1 MWRATKVSADAAQN
15 MQVDAGIL
23 LNTFDVTTPVE
34 PADADIICATSGDF
48 SITCQPETEDFFEDV
63 NNAPNNTMEGKRI
76 TGWNCGLT
84 VNCLEAKEETLVLA
98 LGAAD
103 VGADGGINPRVQY
116 RVSDFKGLYWI
127 GDMVD
132 EDKVLC
138 VVMDHTVS
146 TDGLALTTTKNG
158 KGQIALTLTPHASLA
173 NMDKVPMAF
182 YILEKDDDA
191 KMVNIKQTLSHV
203 GSTITDTS
211 VITGGSVTGTLTADE
226 DYTLENVVVLMNGE
240 DVTDATYSAGTV
252 TISSVTGEVEII
264 ATATYTGA

>member
-23 LNTFDVTTPVE
+23 LNTFDVTNPIE
-34 PADADIICATSGDF
+34 PADTDIICATSGDF

-76 TGWNCGLT
+76 TGWNCGLK
-84 VNCLEAKEETLVLA
+84 VNCLEATEETLVLA

-103 VGADGGINPRVQY
+103 VGSDGGINPRVQY
-116 RVSDFKGLYWI
+116 KITDFKGLYWI

-132 EDKVLC
+132 EDKILC
-138 VVMDHTVS
+138 VVMDNTVS
-146 TDGLALTTTKNG
+146 TDGLSLTTTKNG

-182 YILEKDDDA
+182 YILEKVAGGGTSYTYTAVSPVGTENPSEEGWYVLVGDNYRLTNDTAVDA
-191 KMVNIKQTLSHV
+191 NVTYYER
-203 GSTITDTS
+203 TS
-211 VITGGSVTGTLTADE
+211 V
-226 DYTLENVVVLMNGE
+226 
-240 DVTDATYSAGTV
+240 
-252 TISSVTGEVEII
+252 
-264 ATATYTGA
+264 

>member
-23 LNTFDVTTPVE
+23 LNTFDVTNPVE

-84 VNCLEAKEETLVLA
+84 VNCLEAKEETLLLA

-103 VGADGGINPRVQY
+103 VAADGGVNPRVQY
-116 RVSDFKGLYWI
+116 RLADFKSMYWL

-146 TDGLALTTTKNG
+146 TDGLSLTTTKNG

-182 YILEKDDDA
+182 YILEKVA
-191 KMVNIKQTLSHV
+191 GSQTTYTYTAVTPV
-203 GSTITDTS
+203 GTENPAEEGWYVLVGDSYRLTSDTT
-211 VITGGSVTGTLTADE
+211 VD
-226 DYTLENVVVLMNGE
+226 ENV
-240 DVTDATYSAGTV
+240 TYYERA
-252 TISSVTGEVEII
+252 EV
-264 ATATYTGA
+264 

>member
-23 LNTFDVTTPVE
+23 LNTFDVTNPVE

-48 SITCQPETEDFFEDV
+48 GITCQPETEDFFEDV

-84 VNCLEAKEETLVLA
+84 VNCLEVTEETLVLA

-103 VGADGGINPRVQY
+103 VGADGGVNPRVQY
-116 RVSDFKGLYWI
+116 RITDFKGLYWI

-182 YILEKDDDA
+182 YILEKVA
-191 KMVNIKQTLSHV
+191 GSQTTYTYTAVTPV
-203 GSTITDTS
+203 GTENPAEEGWYVLVGDGYRLTTDTT
-211 VITGGSVTGTLTADE
+211 VD
-226 DYTLENVVVLMNGE
+226 ENV
-240 DVTDATYSAGTV
+240 TYYERA
-252 TISSVTGEVEII
+252 EV
-264 ATATYTGA
+264 